1 MVLHRVHHQIL
12 RSHHLFEPLNE
23 EQMEELLNASQ
34 LLNLDKGDNLFH
46 QGEPAH
52 NFYFVISGA
61 VKVYRLTPD
70 GQEKVFEVIGNRQ
83 TFAEAMML
91 MDTPNYVASAQAV
104 CPSQVYRFSNAA
116 YMRLLEANQRLTFAL
131 LGKLCVRL
139 HQRINEIE
147 TLSLKNAT
155 HRVVRYL
162 LTQLARVKDD
172 SNSFELPMA
181 KQLVAGHLSI
191 QPETFSRIIRRL
203 IDEGIITQEGRQIA
217 ILDRQRLEQFDL
229 GVRQFDE
236 NDRDAML
243 RLRQRLRD
251 AGAQRVAIER
261 GRGREILHGDG
272 DVVEASDHGAP
283 LLVPADPKPRS
294 RAHAPAASCPTPR

>member
-1 MVLHRVHHQIL
+1 MVLHRVHNQIL
-12 RSHHLFEPLNE
+12 RSHHLFEPLND
-23 EQMEELLNASQ
+23 EQMDELMSASQ

-52 NFYFVISGA
+52 SFYFVISGA
-61 VKVYRLTPD
+61 IKIYRLTPD

-104 CPSQVYRFSNAA
+104 CPSQVYRFSNTA
-116 YMRLLEANQRLTFAL
+116 YMRLLEANQRLAFAL
-131 LGKLCVRL
+131 LGKLSVRL

-162 LTQLARVKDD
+162 MTQLAR
-172 SNSFELPMA
+172 NNGNNNLELPMA
-181 KQLVAGHLSI
+181 KQLIAGHLSI

-203 IDEGIITQEGRQIA
+203 IDEGVITQDGRQIT
-217 ILDRQRLEQFDL
+217 ILDPQRLEQF
-229 GVRQFDE
+229 E
-236 NDRDAML
+236 
-243 RLRQRLRD
+243 
-251 AGAQRVAIER
+251 
-261 GRGREILHGDG
+261 
-272 DVVEASDHGAP
+272 
-283 LLVPADPKPRS
+283 
-294 RAHAPAASCPTPR
+294 

>member
-23 EQMEELLNASQ
+23 EQLDELMASSQ

-52 NFYFVISGA
+52 SFYFVISGA
-61 VKVYRLTPD
+61 VKIYRLTPD

-83 TFAEAMML
+83 TFAKAMML

-104 CPSQVYRFSNAA
+104 CPTQVYRFSNTA
-116 YMRLLEANQRLTFAL
+116 YMRLLETNQRLAFAL

-139 HQRINEIE
+139 HQRLNEIE

-162 LTQLARVKDD
+162 MTQLARAETTA
-172 SNSFELPMA
+172 FELPMA

-203 IDEGIITQEGRQIA
+203 IDEGIITQEGRLITV
-217 ILDRQRLEQFDL
+217 LDRQRLEQF
-229 GVRQFDE
+229 E
-236 NDRDAML
+236 
-243 RLRQRLRD
+243 
-251 AGAQRVAIER
+251 
-261 GRGREILHGDG
+261 
-272 DVVEASDHGAP
+272 
-283 LLVPADPKPRS
+283 
-294 RAHAPAASCPTPR
+294 

>member
-1 MVLHRVHHQIL
+1 MVLHRVHNQIL
-12 RSHHLFEPLNE
+12 RSHHLFEPLND
-23 EQMEELLNASQ
+23 EQMDELMSASQ

-52 NFYFVISGA
+52 SFYFVISGA
-61 VKVYRLTPD
+61 IKIYRLTPD

-104 CPSQVYRFSNAA
+104 CPSQVYRFSNTA
-116 YMRLLEANQRLTFAL
+116 YMRLLEANQRLAFAL
-131 LGKLCVRL
+131 LGKLSVRL

-162 LTQLARVKDD
+162 MTQLAR
-172 SNSFELPMA
+172 NNGNNNFELSMA
-181 KQLVAGHLSI
+181 KQLIAGHLSI

-203 IDEGIITQEGRQIA
+203 IDEGVITQDGRQIT
-217 ILDRQRLEQFDL
+217 ILDPQRLEQF
-229 GVRQFDE
+229 E
-236 NDRDAML
+236 
-243 RLRQRLRD
+243 
-251 AGAQRVAIER
+251 
-261 GRGREILHGDG
+261 
-272 DVVEASDHGAP
+272 
-283 LLVPADPKPRS
+283 
-294 RAHAPAASCPTPR
+294 

>member
-1 MVLHRVHHQIL
+1 MVLHRVHNQIL
-12 RSHHLFEPLNE
+12 RSHHLFEPLSD
-23 EQMEELLNASQ
+23 EQMDELMGASQ

-52 NFYFVISGA
+52 AFYFVISGA
-61 VKVYRLTPD
+61 IKIYRLTPD

-104 CPSQVYRFSNAA
+104 CPTQVYRFSNAA
-116 YMRLLEANQRLTFAL
+116 YMRLLEANQRLAFAL
-131 LGKLCVRL
+131 LGKLSVRL

-162 LTQLARVKDD
+162 MTQLARVRDGRND
-172 SNSFELPMA
+172 FELPMA
-181 KQLVAGHLSI
+181 KQLIAGHLSI

-203 IDEGIITQEGRQIA
+203 IDESIIHQDGRQITV
-217 ILDRQRLEQFDL
+217 LDRDRLESF
-229 GVRQFDE
+229 E
-236 NDRDAML
+236 
-243 RLRQRLRD
+243 
-251 AGAQRVAIER
+251 
-261 GRGREILHGDG
+261 
-272 DVVEASDHGAP
+272 
-283 LLVPADPKPRS
+283 
-294 RAHAPAASCPTPR
+294 